1 MGMTEREHIEDADE
15 RAAWELLG
23 RHQSIEP
30 SFGFAERTLR
40 RLHEQVK
47 PVFWKLPVFR
57 WASAASLCAILAA
70 AGWVRWEQARQAQN
84 VLVYVS
90 AQEDRLEDFD
100 VVASLHELNGGS
112 QL

>member
-1 MGMTEREHIEDADE
+1 MIEREHIEDADE
-15 RAAWELLG
+15 QAAWELLG
-23 RHQSIEP
+23 RHQSMEP

-40 RLHEQVK
+40 RLHQPAK

-57 WASAASLCAILAA
+57 WVSVASLCAIVAVV
-70 AGWVRWEQARQAQN
+70 GWVRWEQAKQTQN
-84 VLVYVS
+84 VQVYVS